1 MWFPLMCVIGKY
13 WSVLDNGRSSS
24 LFHLSCHMSE
34 RVFEIWSPL
43 RDIFFVLYFYHTIS
57 KTVQNNFYEVRKAVL
72 PVLSGKLLKTSHV
85 LNTSLRLSYLL
96 ESNTVKKTFILWN
109 LLQSIS
115 GWSLTRASLSERGI
129 PSRARRV
136 KNRERKDEKT
146 F

>member
-1 MWFPLMCVIGKY
+1 MGNT
-13 WSVLDNGRSSS
+13 D
-24 LFHLSCHMSE
+24 LFYTIEEVHPYFTFIATCQKEFLKSGLHLGT
-34 RVFEIWSPL
+34 
-43 RDIFFVLYFYHTIS
+43 FFLFYDFYHTSS

-96 ESNTVKKTFILWN
+96 ESNTVKKTSILWN
-109 LLQSIS
+109 LLQSTS